1 MSDDAP
7 AEPTQPTPPQ
17 PARPSAFAQAVEIT
31 TATYDRFARDY
42 AERHEQT
49 PPLWAERME
58 QFVDLLAE
66 AEERRPIPE
75 LGRPGDDSEL
85 EDYLNFIPVLDAGC
99 GPGRDAR
106 TLAAHGLPVLA
117 VDLSQGMLD
126 AARERTARRLPRGSI
141 HYALMDLRRLDLP
154 DGSCRGVWCSA
165 SLLHLQRRTAPRAV
179 AELARVARPGAP
191 FAVFLKARPTDGVT
205 EHFLPYPAQSEPGE
219 PGDARR
225 FFTYYTAD
233 EARQL
238 LLDAGLGVD
247 DIATAPNASDP
258 LGAGW
263 LALLARRGE

>member
-7 AEPTQPTPPQ
+7 TEPTPTPPQ
-17 PARPSAFAQAVEIT
+17 PARPGAFAQAVEIT

-58 QFVDLLAE
+58 LFVDLLAE

-75 LGRPGDDSEL
+75 LGRPGDDSDL
-85 EDYLNFIPVLDAGC
+85 EDYLNFVPVLDAGC

-106 TLAAHGLPVLA
+106 ALAAQGFPVLA

-126 AARERTARRLPRGSI
+126 EARERTARRLPRGSI

-154 DGSCRGVWCSA
+154 DASCRGVWCSA
-165 SLLHLQRRTAPRAV
+165 SLLHLPRRTAPRAV

-191 FAVFLKARPTDGVT
+191 FTVFLKSRPADDMA
-205 EHFLPYPAQSEPGE
+205 EQFLPYPVQGE
-219 PGDARR
+219 QGDARR

-238 LLDAGLGVD
+238 LVDAGLTVD
-247 DIATAPNASDP
+247 DIATSPNDNDP
-258 LGAGW
+258 QGAGW